1 MSDNSMRVPAGAENI
16 APGRLMML
24 VTVVQKGKGTFFADF
39 LQTFDANLQVCVV
52 GRGTA
57 RPDAAEV
64 LGLNE
69 KNRTIIFS
77 IVREEKLDAIMDALE
92 SRFYTVNGKTGISF
106 AIPLSSMIG
115 KLSYGFLSNERSI
128 VRGESDGK

>member
-57 RPDAAEV
+57 RPDAAEF

>member
-1 MSDNSMRVPAGAENI
+1 MAEYSGEIKTGAENV
-16 APGRLMML
+16 APSRLMML

-57 RPDAAEV
+57 RADAAEF

-77 IVREEKLDAIMDALE
+77 IVSEDRLDAIMDALE

-106 AIPLSSMIG
+106 AIPLTSMIG
-115 KLSYGFLSNERSI
+115 KLSYGFLSNDR
-128 VRGESDGK
+128 RLAKGGEANG

>member
-1 MSDNSMRVPAGAENI
+1 MAEYRGEIKTGAENI
-16 APGRLMML
+16 APSRLMML

-57 RPDAAEV
+57 RADAAEF

-77 IVREEKLDAIMDALE
+77 IVSEDRLDAIMDALE

-106 AIPLSSMIG
+106 AIPLTSMIG
-115 KLSYGFLSNERSI
+115 KLSYGFLSNDR
-128 VRGESDGK
+128 RLAKGGEANG